1 MSEYSVGSGAGSVSS
16 QIRCSH
22 VPCGNFTTRPSALEP
37 WTAHASCSRHTK
49 CSRSRTCAI
58 CSCWPE
64 TNWLGFD
71 NWMLRRKQ
79 RSQRDAA
86 NRARKAKARAR
97 ERSESPPTLSP
108 AHSERGR
115 ARTRRT
121 ATTKSG
127 TTVTAGPA
135 TAGTATAGTAVTATA
150 GTATAGTATA
160 GTATTVSL
168 SHSTTVASVLTGS
181 SDGRSVTTLRRSPR
195 KRTPVSP
202 PRDNSPKKK
211 KTKPASS
218 STTSSRK
225 KGGADKASSKD
236 LSQGP
241 ATRSGASRKK
251 PSAAAGTAPADT
263 ATAGTAPTASTS
275 ASTSGSQALRP
286 KTPTKA
292 ALKSYD
298 HSFTLRDPLMPHLE
312 DDPLGGDPFDAFDSG
327 DEEIPC
333 GQRDNLAA
341 MFDLAGTLETPV
353 PAQVGEPR
361 APPAPP
367 LPPAAQ
373 TAPVAGPAPAIDLAM
388 LVAALREAVPPP
400 QPQAEVAQSLVA
412 IGQALS
418 ALSTKM
424 DTCQV
429 LGKRAR
435 SRSPSPP
442 SSPPPPR
449 EKRSRVRSCSR
460 SRSRSRSYSPSPSRS
475 GRSSPTSSLFSDQSE
490 DESPPLGDEETLD
503 LGIPP

>member
-127 TTVTAGPA
+127 TATAGPA
-135 TAGTATAGTAVTATA
+135 TAGTAV
-150 GTATAGTATA
+150 TATA

-168 SHSTTVASVLTGS
+168 SHSTTVASVLTRS

-225 KGGADKASSKD
+225 KGGGGLIKPRPRIYRKV
-236 LSQGP
+236 LLLGVVLLG
-241 ATRSGASRKK
+241 RSRLLLR
-251 PSAAAGTAPADT
+251 AP
-263 ATAGTAPTASTS
+263 
-275 ASTSGSQALRP
+275 LRP
-286 KTPTKA
+286 TP
-292 ALKSYD
+292 L
-298 HSFTLRDPLMPHLE
+298 L
-312 DDPLGGDPFDAFDSG
+312 
-327 DEEIPC
+327 
-333 GQRDNLAA
+333 
-341 MFDLAGTLETPV
+341 
-353 PAQVGEPR
+353 R
-361 APPAPP
+361 APP
-367 LPPAAQ
+367 
-373 TAPVAGPAPAIDLAM
+373 D
-388 LVAALREAVPPP
+388 
-400 QPQAEVAQSLVA
+400 S
-412 IGQALS
+412 
-418 ALSTKM
+418 
-424 DTCQV
+424 
-429 LGKRAR
+429 
-435 SRSPSPP
+435 
-442 SSPPPPR
+442 
-449 EKRSRVRSCSR
+449 
-460 SRSRSRSYSPSPSRS
+460 
-475 GRSSPTSSLFSDQSE
+475 
-490 DESPPLGDEETLD
+490 
-503 LGIPP
+503 

>member
-121 ATTKSG
+121 ATT
-127 TTVTAGPA
+127 GPA

-168 SHSTTVASVLTGS
+168 SHSTTVASVLTGT

-218 STTSSRK
+218 STTFSRK
-225 KGGADKASSKD
+225 KGGGLIKPRPRIYRKV
-236 LSQGP
+236 LLLGVMLLG
-241 ATRSGASRKK
+241 RSHLLLR
-251 PSAAAGTAPADT
+251 AP
-263 ATAGTAPTASTS
+263 
-275 ASTSGSQALRP
+275 LRR
-286 KTPTKA
+286 TP
-292 ALKSYD
+292 L
-298 HSFTLRDPLMPHLE
+298 L
-312 DDPLGGDPFDAFDSG
+312 
-327 DEEIPC
+327 
-333 GQRDNLAA
+333 
-341 MFDLAGTLETPV
+341 
-353 PAQVGEPR
+353 R
-361 APPAPP
+361 APPR
-367 LPPAAQ
+367 Q
-373 TAPVAGPAPAIDLAM
+373 
-388 LVAALREAVPPP
+388 LV
-400 QPQAEVAQSLVA
+400 LV
-412 IGQALS
+412 L
-418 ALSTKM
+418 
-424 DTCQV
+424 V
-429 LGKRAR
+429 LVG
-435 SRSPSPP
+435 
-442 SSPPPPR
+442 
-449 EKRSRVRSCSR
+449 VR
-460 SRSRSRSYSPSPSRS
+460 P
-475 GRSSPTSSLFSDQSE
+475 
-490 DESPPLGDEETLD
+490 
-503 LGIPP
+503 